1 MLVSAITTIPARARR
16 ALQALLLGTVLLA
29 PQARADLMLYPTRL
43 VFEKNQRAA
52 QIELINNGS
61 EPATYRLSLVNRRMS
76 ETGEFLPVV
85 TPAPGELFAEP
96 MLRFSPRQVTLQ
108 PGTSQTV
115 RVMLRKPAELA
126 DGEYRSH
133 LQFDKLADTQGSNS
147 VETQADAGAGIGV
160 VLTALVGASVPV
172 IVRHGATAASVT
184 LSNLELQGAPG
195 APVLAMQFARRGN
208 ASVYGDLSV
217 TFTPQGGAAQQ
228 IGKMAGIAVYA
239 PNATRH
245 AKLPLQPPP
254 ALALARGTLAVTY
267 RERADAGGAVLAQA
281 NLALP

>member
-1 MLVSAITTIPARARR
+1 MLVSAFTTLPARARR
-16 ALQALLLGTVLLA
+16 ALQAVLLGTALLA
-29 PQARADLMLYPTRL
+29 AQARADLMLYPTRL
-43 VFEKNQRAA
+43 LFEHNQRAA
-52 QIELINNGS
+52 QIELINNGA

-76 ETGEFLPVV
+76 ESGEFQPAG
-85 TPAPGELFAEP
+85 TAAPGELFAEP

-133 LQFDKLADTQGSNS
+133 LQFDKLADAQGSTS
-147 VETQADAGAGIGV
+147 VETRAEPGAGIGV

-172 IVRHGATAASVT
+172 IVRHGATSASVA
-184 LSNLELQGAPG
+184 LSHLELLGAPA
-195 APVLAMQFARRGN
+195 APVLAMQFARGGN

-228 IGKMAGIAVYA
+228 VGKMAGIAVYA
-239 PNATRH
+239 PNATRL
-245 AKLPLQPPP
+245 AKLPLQVPP
-254 ALALARGTLAVTY
+254 ALALARGTLSVTY
-267 RERADAGGAVLAQA
+267 RERADAGGTVLAQA

>member
-1 MLVSAITTIPARARR
+1 
-16 ALQALLLGTVLLA
+16 
-29 PQARADLMLYPTRL
+29 
-43 VFEKNQRAA
+43 
-52 QIELINNGS
+52 
-61 EPATYRLSLVNRRMS
+61 
-76 ETGEFLPVV
+76 
-85 TPAPGELFAEP
+85 
-96 MLRFSPRQVTLQ
+96 VTLQ

-133 LQFDKLADTQGSNS
+133 LQFDKVADTQGSNS
-147 VETQADAGAGIGV
+147 VESQADAGGGIGV

-172 IVRHGATAASVT
+172 IVRHGATSASVA
-184 LSNLELQGAPG
+184 LSRLELLGPPT
-195 APVLAMQFARRGN
+195 APVLGMQFAREGS

-228 IGKMAGIAVYA
+228 IGKMAGVAVYA
-239 PNATRH
+239 PNPSRQ

-254 ALALARGTLAVTY
+254 ALALAHGTLSVTY

-281 NLALP
+281 SLAVP

>member
-1 MLVSAITTIPARARR
+1 MTVSAFAHLSAPARR
-16 ALQALLLGTVLLA
+16 ALQAVLLGSMLLA
-29 PQARADLMLYPTRL
+29 PLARADLMLYPTRL

-52 QIELINNGS
+52 QIELINNGT

-76 ETGEFLPVV
+76 EHGEFRPAD
-85 TPAPGELFAEP
+85 PAAPGELFAEP

-133 LQFDKLADTQGSNS
+133 LQFDKVADTQGSNS
-147 VETQADAGAGIGV
+147 VESQADAGGGIGV

-172 IVRHGATAASVT
+172 IVRHGATSASVA
-184 LSNLELQGAPG
+184 LSRLELLGPPT
-195 APVLAMQFARRGN
+195 APVLGMQFAREGN
-208 ASVYGDLSV
+208 ASAYGDLSV

-228 IGKMAGIAVYA
+228 IGKMAGVAVYA
-239 PNATRH
+239 PNPSRQ

-254 ALALARGTLAVTY
+254 ALALAHGTLSVTY
-267 RERADAGGAVLAQA
+267 HARPDAGGALLAQA
-281 NLALP
+281 SLPLP